1 MSGAKRMKCV
11 GGPKDGQT
19 IMIKHGSRFLDVS
32 TDAVYIRDGDV
43 WRYVG
48 QRDGKF

>member
-1 MSGAKRMKCV
+1 MATMRRKCV

-19 IMIKHGSRFLDVS
+19 VSILHGKRFLDAS
-32 TDAVYIRDGDV
+32 TDAVYVLENDV
-43 WRYVG
+43 WVYVG